1 MAKTEGFSFRARAS
15 GRFPPDLSAL
25 LGLGF
30 QHVSS
35 SGQGV
40 VVRKIEGVDLLGKP
54 HLFTEVEIRRG
65 AVSLRY
71 SCPEGQSPQARR
83 LQSCILL
90 LRVLSL
96 IPKLEVDAAGFGQAL
111 LPSLEFASS
120 TAGDGFSALHRKFT
134 VLGQEASSLRQR
146 NSALTRSCEEEA
158 SSALERERRI
168 AALEARVAS
177 LTSVSDPALSDLLLD
192 WLSSH
197 RGSFSAAAFSQ
208 QHKIPPSRA
217 EQGLELLLKAG
228 TIRQAGA
235 RFAAQKQTPHE
246 VFEIAK
252 GGIAGAAS
260 ALSRLRLPAKD

>member
-1 MAKTEGFSFRARAS
+1 MAKTEGLSFRARAS

-35 SGQGV
+35 SRQGAM
-40 VVRKIEGVDLLGKP
+40 VRKIEGIDLLGKP

-71 SCPEGQSPQARR
+71 SCPDGQSPQVRR
-83 LQSCILL
+83 LQACVLL

-96 IPKLEVDAAGFGQAL
+96 VPRLEIDAAGLGQAL
-111 LPSLEFASS
+111 LPSLELASS
-120 TAGDGFSALHRKFT
+120 TAGGGFSALHRKFA
-134 VLGQEASSLRQR
+134 VLGQEASTLRQR
-146 NSALTRSCEEEA
+146 NSALTRSCEEGE
-158 SSALERERRI
+158 SSALERQRRM

-177 LTSVSDPALSDLLLD
+177 LEAVSDSALSELLLD

-217 EQGLELLLKAG
+217 EQGLERLLKSG
-228 TIRQAGA
+228 SIRQAGA
-235 RFAAQKQTPHE
+235 RFAAQKQPQRQ

-252 GGIAGAAS
+252 GGLAGAAS
-260 ALSRLRLPAKD
+260 ALARLGLPAKE